1 MIASIFSKTK
11 PINFVLLTLLFSIYY
26 WFSFFF
32 ISEYTVDGEAILWFF
47 VKVITVY
54 LNLFLISFIIRKN
67 HITANNHYAGLFFVI
82 FLGLFPTTFIGNQ
95 WLLANVILLFA
106 LRRILSIRSLLSI
119 KTKLF
124 DASFWLLV
132 ASLFNQW
139 LLLFFIVVGLAIYFY
154 QSSNTRNWL
163 VPLSA
168 VGAFLLLVFAWVGG
182 PEINTFLQEQFPF
195 DFSMDQ
201 LKNPNISWRK
211 LLVYTGITFGAIGLN
226 YRHLSKS
233 VLGRLLSIR
242 LILFAFFVG
251 IVIAILNLPKGL
263 ESVLYSFFP
272 ASILMSNAFEE
283 IRKKRIKNILLW
295 AAIACPI
302 IVGILPEF

>member
-1 MIASIFSKTK
+1 MIASIFGKTK
-11 PINFVLLTLLFSIYY
+11 PINFVLLILLFSIYY

-32 ISEYTVDGEAILWFF
+32 ISENTVNGEVILWFF

-54 LNLFLISFIIRKN
+54 LNLFLISFMIRKN
-67 HITANNHYAGLFFVI
+67 HITANNHYAGLFFI
-82 FLGLFPTTFIGNQ
+82 IYLGLFPTTFLGNQ
-95 WLLANVILLFA
+95 WLIANVILLFS

-139 LLLFFIVVGLAIYFY
+139 LLLFFVVVGLAIYFY

-163 VPLSA
+163 VPVSA
-168 VGAFLLLVFAWVGG
+168 VGAFSLLVFAWVGG
-182 PEINTFLQEQFPF
+182 PEINTFLHEQYPF
-195 DFSMDQ
+195 DFS
-201 LKNPNISWRK
+201 LEELRNPNISWLK
-211 LLVYTGITFGAIGLN
+211 LMVYTGITFVAIGIN
-226 YRHLSKS
+226 YRNLSKS

-251 IVIAILNLPKGL
+251 IAITILNMPKGV
-263 ESVLYSFFP
+263 ESALYSFFP
-272 ASILMSNAFEE
+272 AAILMSNALEE
-283 IRKKRIKNILLW
+283 INKKSIKSSLLW
-295 AAIACPI
+295 LAIASPI
-302 IVGILPEF
+302 IVEILL